1 MTLSVLGNIGEIY
14 LRGCFNSYNFRDSNG
29 YRDNWFFIFRE
40 EISLSHE
47 INQIVVIITE
57 YLSRNYF
64 ILRATI
70 IPGSGYVPETALKTE
85 R

>member
-1 MTLSVLGNIGEIY
+1 MDIVIID
-14 LRGCFNSYNFRDSNG
+14 FSYFS
-29 YRDNWFFIFRE
+29 F
-40 EISLSHE
+40 SHE
-47 INQIVVIITE
+47 INQIVVIIAE

>member
-1 MTLSVLGNIGEIY
+1 MAVLILII
-14 LRGCFNSYNFRDSNG
+14 LKIRMDIVIIDFSYFS
-29 YRDNWFFIFRE
+29 F
-40 EISLSHE
+40 SHE
-47 INQIVVIITE
+47 INQIVVIIAE